1 MLIVTAQ
8 QQSQPQ
14 QQNNRKTLF
23 FLKHSLSHLG
33 SNRLLRPNFD
43 TIQVLKIYDCAGI
56 IWIFCWQNILIL
68 PAESSYSPKSADV
81 YLWKYI
87 ILDSTIFCQQNI
99 QILPAESSY
108 NPKSVY
114 IYFEVVGLYLQHQLR
129 KIEGFDFSVMYFRY
143 VLM

>member
-14 QQNNRKTLF
+14 QQNNRKNPF

-56 IWIFCWQNILIL
+56 I
-68 PAESSYSPKSADV
+68 
-81 YLWKYI
+81 
-87 ILDSTIFCQQNI
+87 
-99 QILPAESSY
+99 
-108 NPKSVY
+108 
-114 IYFEVVGLYLQHQLR
+114 
-129 KIEGFDFSVMYFRY
+129 
-143 VLM
+143 